1 MYFFHK
7 SRENGGFIKM
17 FIFIRFL
24 FWQMGDIL
32 LAIKKKRKKSECVRI
47 ALKSSSISLVTSGHM
62 TKKVQIL

>member
-7 SRENGGFIKM
+7 SRENGEFIKM

-32 LAIKKKRKKSECVRI
+32 LAIKKKKKKKWMCPNCVKI
-47 ALKSSSISLVTSGHM
+47 QFHFIGYFGSHD
-62 TKKVQIL
+62 